1 MTAKTQLTDV
11 EIGALVASHWPGLAK
26 DQVPLIVAIVRAESG
41 GRPDAM
47 NSNKNGSRD
56 WGLFQINDVNWQG
69 QPAAT
74 RLDPAANTAK
84 AFEVYKRQG
93 LGAWV
98 AYKNGKHLPFLPA
111 AKAALQGAGSGLK
124 GPIDSAAVTAAG
136 KDGGSSVNPLSIASG
151 VGGAAIGVLG
161 AGPAILKNLDPGE
174 AIAGAFASLNETLA
188 KFFNNFALWIVAV
201 VLIVLGIIV
210 IGRRPIGTVVG
221 MAGPGKVT
229 KALGVAK
236 AVTGK

>member
-1 MTAKTQLTDV
+1 MTAKTQLTDA

-26 DQVPLIVAIVRAESG
+26 DQVPLIVAIARAESG

-74 RLDPAANTAK
+74 RLDPGANTAK

-111 AKAALQGAGSGLK
+111 AKAALQGTGSGLK

-136 KDGGSSVNPLSIASG
+136 SIASG
-151 VGGAAIGVLG
+151 VSGAAIDVLG
-161 AGPAILKNLDPGE
+161 AGPAILKNLDPGA